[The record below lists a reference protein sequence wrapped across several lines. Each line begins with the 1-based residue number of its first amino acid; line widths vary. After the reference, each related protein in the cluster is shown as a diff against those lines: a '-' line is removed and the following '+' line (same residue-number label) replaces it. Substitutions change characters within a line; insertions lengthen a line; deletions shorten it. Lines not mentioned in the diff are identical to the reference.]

1 MYSSEDLEIKCKSNT
16 MKLASFVEMQPLL
29 SKDFTF
35 SLYWA
40 CKYTSFLCDK
50 KIYLPFFSK
59 NARILFVKSLIYNI
73 LCSVLCISVFAYARD
88 MVAAFNLFCPCT
100 VG

>member
-35 SLYWA
+35 STRLRRCLMENRYRA
-40 CKYTSFLCDK
+40 ELLCQEQSSIQYLFKMVQGHMQEDSRGKGGFLNK
-50 KIYLPFFSK
+50 L
-59 NARILFVKSLIYNI
+59 
-73 LCSVLCISVFAYARD
+73 
-88 MVAAFNLFCPCT
+88 
-100 VG
+100 